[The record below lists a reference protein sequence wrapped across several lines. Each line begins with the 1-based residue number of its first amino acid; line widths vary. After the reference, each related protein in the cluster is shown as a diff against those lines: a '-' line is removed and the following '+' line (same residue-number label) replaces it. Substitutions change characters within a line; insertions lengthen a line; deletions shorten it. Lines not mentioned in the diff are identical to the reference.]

1 VILAAGFS
9 KRMGTAKMILPYN
22 GKSILQHVIN
32 QGLGSSLSG
41 ISVVINP
48 DVPGLYQEATVT
60 GVNQILI
67 NDQAS
72 DGMSTSVKL
81 GLRSIPNHIKAA
93 VFLLGDQPLLSS
105 DEINKVI
112 KDYDRQKDRPLIV
125 QASYQGEKGHP
136 VLFDRKMFPY
146 LLDAKGDE
154 GGRSVLKKFQKEVFY
169 SEMGK
174 KQIPD
179 IDTLVDYEN
188 LLREEVV

>member
-1 VILAAGFS
+1 
-9 KRMGTAKMILPYN
+9 MGTAKMLLPYR
-22 GKSILQHVIN
+22 GKSILQHVID
-32 QGLGSSLSG
+32 QGLSSSLSG

-48 DVPGLYQEATVT
+48 DVPGLYQDVSVT

-72 DGMSTSVKL
+72 DGMSSSFKL
-81 GLRSIPNHIKAA
+81 GLRSIPNHIKAV
-93 VFLLGDQPLLSS
+93 VFLLGDQPLLTS
-105 DEINKVI
+105 DEINKVV
-112 KDYDRQKDRPLIV
+112 KDYYWQKDRPLIV

-136 VLFDRKMFPY
+136 VLFDKKMFPY
-146 LLDAKGDE
+146 LFDAKGDE
-154 GGRSVLKKFQKEVFY
+154 GGRSVLKKFQKDVFY

-179 IDTLVDYEN
+179 IDTLVDYEH

>member
-1 VILAAGFS
+1 
-9 KRMGTAKMILPYN
+9 MMLPYK
-22 GKSILQHVIN
+22 GKSMLQHVIDH
-32 QGLGSSLSG
+32 GLDSSLSG
-41 ISVVINP
+41 VSVVINP
-48 DVPGLYQEATVT
+48 DVPGLYQEVAVT
-60 GVNQILI
+60 GVNEILF
-67 NDQAS
+67 NDRAS
-72 DGMSTSVKL
+72 DGMSTSMKQ
-81 GLRSIPNHIKAA
+81 GLLSIPNHIKAV

-112 KDYDRQKDRPLIV
+112 KDYDRQTYRPLIV

-136 VLFDRKMFPY
+136 VLFDRKLFPY

-174 KQIPD
+174 EQIPD
-179 IDTLVDYEN
+179 IDTLVDYEH

>member
-1 VILAAGFS
+1 
-9 KRMGTAKMILPYN
+9 MGTAKMILPYN

>member
-1 VILAAGFS
+1 MLLLY
-9 KRMGTAKMILPYN
+9 K
-22 GKSILQHVIN
+22 GKSFLQHVIN
-32 QGLGSSLSG
+32 QGLDSSLSG

-48 DVPGLYQEATVT
+48 DVPGLYQEVAVT

-67 NDQAS
+67 NHQAS

-81 GLRSIPNHIKAA
+81 GLHSIPDHIKAV

-105 DEINKVI
+105 EEINKVI
-112 KDYDRQKDRPLIV
+112 KDYDRQKDKPLIV

-136 VLFDRKMFPY
+136 VLFDRKLFPY

-179 IDTLVDYEN
+179 IDTLEDYEY
-188 LLREEVV
+188 LLREEVMSWKKS

>member
-1 VILAAGFS
+1 MILAAGFS
-9 KRMGTAKMILPYN
+9 RRMGTAKMLLPYR
-22 GKSILQHVIN
+22 GKSILQHVID

-48 DVPGLYQEATVT
+48 DVPGLYQDVSVT

-72 DGMSTSVKL
+72 DGMSSSFKL
-81 GLRSIPNHIKAA
+81 GLRSIPNHIKAV
-93 VFLLGDQPLLSS
+93 VFLLGDQPLLTS

-112 KDYDRQKDRPLIV
+112 KDYYWQKDRPLIV

-136 VLFDRKMFPY
+136 VLFDRKLFPY
-146 LLDAKGDE
+146 LFDAKGDE
-154 GGRSVLKKFQKEVFY
+154 GGRSVLKKFQKDVFY

-174 KQIPD
+174 KQIQD
-179 IDTLVDYEN
+179 IDTLVDYEH